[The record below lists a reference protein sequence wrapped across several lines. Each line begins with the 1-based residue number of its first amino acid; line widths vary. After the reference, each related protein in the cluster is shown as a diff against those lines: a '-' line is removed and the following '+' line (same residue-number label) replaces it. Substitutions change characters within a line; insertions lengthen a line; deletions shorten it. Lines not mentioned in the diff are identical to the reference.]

1 MQDEL
6 KEDLKAEIPKD
17 VLNKIRE
24 ISKNMLEEYLRKK
37 KFFSKK
43 FYHLHIR

>member
-1 MQDEL
+1 MFLFDFLYEP

-24 ISKNMLEEYLRKK
+24 ISENMLEEYLRKK
-37 KFFSKK
+37 KN
-43 FYHLHIR
+43 